1 VKRIRSF
8 VFLALGIVLLLLAGC
23 VGRPGPPGV
32 PGPIGP
38 QGLPGPAGPAGQDG
52 LAGPAGQDGLS
63 FEPPVFVG
71 SVVCAECHQ
80 EIYDRF
86 VNSGHNWKLN
96 LVVDGQP
103 PDFPFSEL
111 PSPPA
116 GYEWDDILYVIGG
129 YHWKARFIDKDGYII
144 TGAEGD
150 TTQYNLFN
158 EDVGLGD
165 NWVAYNAGQV
175 NKPYDCGACH
185 TTGYS
190 QVGNQMG
197 LPGLIGTWAADGIQ
211 CEECHGAGS
220 WHVENPVTVRPLV
233 DRDAAACGQCHVRG
247 EGPETVPASNGFIQ
261 HHEQYDELFQSKHA
275 VINCVQCHDPHDGVI
290 QLREAGVATTRTE
303 CANCHFREERVQN
316 VEIHT
321 IVNVSCIDCH
331 MPRLTRSAVGD
342 ASRFTGDIRTH
353 LMAIDPL
360 QIGQFT
366 EDGRFAQPQ
375 LSLDFAC
382 RSCHVENGNARPRSD
397 EALMA
402 AAMGYHTGPT
412 QFPAVNLEL
421 PAPDEAEEAVSED

>member
-1 VKRIRSF
+1 MKRIKSLVF
-8 VFLALGIVLLLLAGC
+8 VALGILVFVLAGC
-23 VGRPGPPGV
+23 VGRPGPPGL
-32 PGPIGP
+32 PGPTGP

-52 LAGPAGQDGLS
+52 LSGPAGQDGLS
-63 FEPPVFVG
+63 FQPPTFVG
-71 SVVCAECHQ
+71 SEVCAECHQ
-80 EIYDRF
+80 EIYDKF

-96 LVVDGQP
+96 RVVDGQP

-129 YHWKARFIDKDGYII
+129 YNWKARFINHEGYII
-144 TGAEGD
+144 TGSEGD

-158 EDVGLGD
+158 HAVGLGD
-165 NWVAYNAGQV
+165 EWVAYNAGQV

-190 QVGNQMG
+190 RVGNQEG

-211 CEECHGAGS
+211 CEACHGAGS
-220 WHVENPVTVRPLV
+220 WHVENPITVRPVV

-261 HHEQYDELFQSKHA
+261 HHEQYDELFQGKHA
-275 VINCVQCHDPHDGVI
+275 VINCVQCHDPHQGVI
-290 QLREAGVATTRTE
+290 QLRQAEVQTTRTE

-316 VEIHT
+316 VEIHML
-321 IVNVSCIDCH
+321 VNVSCIDCH
-331 MPRLTRSAVGD
+331 MPRLTRTAVGD

-353 LMAIDPL
+353 LMAIDPE

-366 EDGRFAQPQ
+366 EDGRFSLPQ
-375 LSLDFAC
+375 LSLDFSC
-382 RSCHVENGNARPRSD
+382 RGCHVENGNARPRSD
-397 EALMA
+397 EELRLAAL
-402 AAMGYHTGPT
+402 GYHTSPSE
-412 QFPAVNLEL
+412 FPAVRFVI
-421 PAPDEAEEAVSED
+421 PAEEVEEPETED